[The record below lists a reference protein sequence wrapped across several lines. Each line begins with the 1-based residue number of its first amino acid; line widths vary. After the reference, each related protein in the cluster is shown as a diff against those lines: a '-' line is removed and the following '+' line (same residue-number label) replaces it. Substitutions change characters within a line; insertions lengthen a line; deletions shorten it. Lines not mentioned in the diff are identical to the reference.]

1 MLLPHACTYAPIYI
15 HSHTIHTHTHTHS
28 IEFPCVEDADV
39 RNIMS
44 DQCDPVYAFR
54 HRLDLTDNA
63 TLLQSQ
69 LDSALLSA
77 SPDHPEALL
86 DALLQVAVCEVK
98 VPTVSA
104 GL

>member
-1 MLLPHACTYAPIYI
+1 M
-15 HSHTIHTHTHTHS
+15 
-28 IEFPCVEDADV
+28 EDAEI
-39 RNIMS
+39 RSITR

-63 TLLQSQ
+63 TQLQME

-86 DALLQVAVCEVK
+86 DALLQVAVCEVR
-98 VPTVSA
+98 
-104 GL
+104 GLI